1 MTDAHLKTG
10 WIFNRSFHYA
20 VQAIVA
26 ITAEGEAGWVSRR
39 EISRRIGGPT
49 DYLAKICHDL
59 TCKGLLCSHKGPR
72 GGFKLAEGTEKLTI
86 YEIVEIIL
94 GSERENECP
103 FCIPGCGP
111 DNPCSVHESWM
122 EVVRHIE
129 AFMIENTISS
139 LANL

>member
-10 WIFNRSFHYA
+10 WIFNRSFRYA

-26 ITAEGEAGWVSRR
+26 LAAEGNKNWVPCR
-39 EISRRIGGPT
+39 EINRRIGGPA
-49 DYLAKICHDL
+49 DYLAKICYDL
-59 TCKGLLCSHKGPR
+59 TRKGLLCSHKGPR
-72 GGFKLAEGTEKLTI
+72 GGFKLAVGTGKLTL

-122 EVVRHIE
+122 EVIRHIE
-129 AFMIENTISS
+129 AFMTENTISS
-139 LANL
+139 LANQ